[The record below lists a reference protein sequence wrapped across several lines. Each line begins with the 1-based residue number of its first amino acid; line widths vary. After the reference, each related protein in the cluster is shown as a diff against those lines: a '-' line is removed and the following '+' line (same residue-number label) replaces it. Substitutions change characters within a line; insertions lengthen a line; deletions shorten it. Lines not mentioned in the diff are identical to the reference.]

1 MLPIWLVGCFG
12 FNGPLRQYFSLYRAE
27 MLPNVTE
34 HVIQELYITSEDFC
48 RKIQAAIE
56 EYDKHLTSGQG
67 TKTKV
72 VLPHLKGF

>member
-1 MLPIWLVGCFG
+1 
-12 FNGPLRQYFSLYRAE
+12 

-34 HVIQELYITSEDFC
+34 HVIQEPYITSEDFC

-56 EYDKHLTSGQG
+56 EYKHLTSGQG